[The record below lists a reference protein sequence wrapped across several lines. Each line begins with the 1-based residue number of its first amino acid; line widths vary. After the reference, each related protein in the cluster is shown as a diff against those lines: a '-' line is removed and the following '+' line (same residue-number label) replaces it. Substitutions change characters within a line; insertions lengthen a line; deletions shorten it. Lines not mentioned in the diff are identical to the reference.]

1 MARPLKE
8 ISQKDFEKLCGLQ
21 CTKEEICG
29 FFDVTDKTLER
40 WCRRTYKLGFSEV
53 FAQKR
58 GAGKISL
65 RRSQFELAK
74 KNANMAIW
82 LGKQYLDQHIGRLVP
97 PAEQEVGVLPPGA
110 VGYDQL
116 VLRPLL
122 HNGQIR
128 RDPVPQIEDHV
139 SAQAFDGLAAYGEL
153 LAAERGHAPED
164 EADGHA
170 HGLAGTD

>member
-8 ISQKDFEKLCGLQ
+8 ISQIDFEKLCGLQ

-29 FFDVTDKTLER
+29 FFGVTDKTLER

-82 LGKQYLDQHIGRLVP
+82 LGKQYLDQ
-97 PAEQEVGVLPPGA
+97 QEPGA
-110 VGYDQL
+110 GGETTSKVADAKEDD
-116 VLRPLL
+116 PLT
-122 HNGQIR
+122 
-128 RDPVPQIEDHV
+128 
-139 SAQAFDGLAAYGEL
+139 AALKE
-153 LAAERGHAPED
+153 
-164 EADGHA
+164 EADR
-170 HGLAGTD
+170 GLF

>member
-8 ISQKDFEKLCGLQ
+8 ISQNDFEKLCGLQ

-29 FFDVTDKTLER
+29 FFGVTDKTLER

-65 RRSQFELAK
+65 RRSQFALAK

-82 LGKQYLDQHIGRLVP
+82 LGKQYLDQREPDSRNDGKPQGAKNNLLSAIMG
-97 PAEQEVGVLPPGA
+97 AEEVDTDDLPE
-110 VGYDQL
+110 V
-116 VLRPLL
+116 
-122 HNGQIR
+122 
-128 RDPVPQIEDHV
+128 E
-139 SAQAFDGLAAYGEL
+139 
-153 LAAERGHAPED
+153 
-164 EADGHA
+164 
-170 HGLAGTD
+170 